1 MSFKA
6 EPDKKGPKAV
16 DLKVIAEAPPAK
28 VAAALPEQASTRDGK
43 IQLTVFLDPSCPAS
57 DEVLS
62 ELHAAGYEP
71 LIVDYIENPPTKDQ
85 LRNLAILLRGGNHSL
100 VKKYDPPF
108 LELRLDDRF
117 ISDSEFWDSII
128 EHPFLINGPVVATA
142 TSAGVCSSGNA
153 GQGVYCHGPE
163 WFPPDCKAEG
173 LPERLLRLVAGDSIE
188 PAAPGKAAIGA
199 PETVPEI
206 VPESVPVETVPEM
219 PDVTPAKKT
228 LVKAEAKTEA
238 EPGKPESKSKATP
251 KAKAAPWW
259 ARTRSRRPR
268 ESHRANPAAPNRPS
282 AWLREALRR

>member
-1 MSFKA
+1 
-6 EPDKKGPKAV
+6 
-16 DLKVIAEAPPAK
+16 

-43 IQLTVFLDPSCPAS
+43 TQLTVFLDPSCPAS

-100 VKKYDPPF
+100 VKKYDPLF

-153 GQGVYCHGPE
+153 V
-163 WFPPDCKAEG
+163 KAFIATALNGSHPTAKPKG

-238 EPGKPESKSKATP
+238 KPGKPESKSKATP
-251 KAKAAPWW
+251 KAKAAPVGKDKKPAT
-259 ARTRSRRPR
+259 ARKPSR
-268 ESHRANPAAPNRPS
+268 ESRS
-282 AWLREALRR
+282 A